1 MNNNSNINDDKRN
14 NDDNNN
20 ANNTINVNSDIMDD
34 FSRDDSHAVRDP
46 DPVKKEQLIGN
57 SFYQQTPINY
67 KYYNHY
73 QNFNDQNFN
82 DQNFNDQNFND
93 QNFNEEEIEKAIEIS
108 KNELYVFQDEEY
120 KKIIELIEKEN
131 EKERIN
137 KFQTI
142 RQKLTRMLSIDKQNS
157 NLYVNILT
165 IITLYES
172 GYITKYTSSKEE
184 ATSFFKLFNS
194 IRLTNEELMSLKQ
207 LFIEDI

>member
-14 NDDNNN
+14 NYDNNN
-20 ANNTINVNSDIMDD
+20 ANNSSNVNSNIMDD
-34 FSRDDSHAVRDP
+34 FSRDDSHAVRVP

-57 SFYQQTPINY
+57 SFYEQTPINY

-73 QNFNDQNFN
+73 QNFNN
-82 DQNFNDQNFND
+82 

-120 KKIIELIEKEN
+120 KKIIELIEKEK
-131 EKERIN
+131 EKERIT

-142 RQKLTRMLSIDKQNS
+142 RQKLSRMLAIDKQNS

-172 GYITKYTSSKEE
+172 GYVTKYTSSKEE
-184 ATSFFKLFNS
+184 VTSFFKLFNS

>member
-14 NDDNNN
+14 NYDNNN
-20 ANNTINVNSDIMDD
+20 SNNSSNVNSNIMDD

-46 DPVKKEQLIGN
+46 DPVKKEKLIGN
-57 SFYQQTPINY
+57 SFYEQTPINY

-73 QNFNDQNFN
+73 QNFNNP
-82 DQNFNDQNFND
+82 
-93 QNFNEEEIEKAIEIS
+93 NFNEEEIEKAIEIS

-142 RQKLTRMLSIDKQNS
+142 RQKLTRMLAIDKQNS

-172 GYITKYTSSKEE
+172 GYVTKYTSSKEE
-184 ATSFFKLFNS
+184 VTSFFKLFNS